1 MRTVLKYPIRWLD
14 RLESKLTD
22 EIMNAGERG
31 DFQFCMNLAH
41 ALAVCDRISKRLK
54 GWAA

>member
-1 MRTVLKYPIRWLD
+1 
-14 RLESKLTD
+14 LESKLTD